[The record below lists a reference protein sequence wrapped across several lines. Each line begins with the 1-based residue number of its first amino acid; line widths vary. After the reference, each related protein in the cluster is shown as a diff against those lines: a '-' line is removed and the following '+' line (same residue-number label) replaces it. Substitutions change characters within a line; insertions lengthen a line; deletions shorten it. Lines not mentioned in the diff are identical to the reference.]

1 LYGGSKALMRRVL
14 ASNTQVNVFH
24 SGFKACD
31 DYRGAETAMPKVSCP
46 VLFVLGNADQMTPP
60 KAAQSLIDL
69 CGKPKVVKLPAGH
82 SLMTEAPE
90 GVLQALKDFLKP

>member
-1 LYGGSKALMRRVL
+1 VL

-24 SGFKACD
+24 TGFKACD
-31 DYRGAETAMPKVSCP
+31 SYAGGETAMPQVNCP
-46 VLFVLGNADQMTPP
+46 TLFVLGSADQMTPP
-60 KAAQSLIDL
+60 KAAQSLIKL
-69 CGKPKVVKLPAGH
+69 CAHPSVAQLPAGH

>member
-1 LYGGSKALMRRVL
+1 MRRVL
-14 ASNTQVNVFH
+14 ASNAQVNVFH
-24 SGFKACD
+24 TGFKACD
-31 DYRGAETAMPKVSCP
+31 DYRGAEAAMPKVTSP
-46 VLFVLGNADQMTPP
+46 TLFVLGNADQMTPP

-69 CGKPKVVKLPAGH
+69 CAQPKVVKLPAGH